1 MPHDI
6 TTDPKNF
13 QPYRF
18 KVGAFFLRHGVYF
31 TPVHTPVYS
40 THLSQSF
47 HVHTPVYSTHL
58 SESFHVHTPVHTPVY
73 STHLSESFHVHLGTT
88 QLLPRMMSV
97 TATLCHATKLA
108 RQVKHVDDQRTPT
121 DLVLRYL
128 TTQQHQNCSSRVELC
143 WQVTVKSNILSIIF
157 LPSHFNPSI
166 TRQQRL

>member
-1 MPHDI
+1 LPHDI

-47 HVHTPVYSTHL
+47 H
-58 SESFHVHTPVHTPVY
+58 VHTPVY

>member
-1 MPHDI
+1 MTRNQSAVYTPTPFYTPVPHPVHKRSYTVSQKMHQLWNHIDRGFWIFLPHDI

-18 KVGAFFLRHGVYF
+18 KVGAFFQRHGVYF

-58 SESFHVHTPVHTPVY
+58 SESFHVH
-73 STHLSESFHVHLGTT
+73 LGTA

-121 DLVLRYL
+121 DLVLQYL
-128 TTQQHQNCSSRVELC
+128 TTQQHQNCTSRVE
-143 WQVTVKSNILSIIF
+143 
-157 LPSHFNPSI
+157 
-166 TRQQRL
+166 